1 LAPAKADRIGNPTVL
16 REPPVTEIALSAGTS
31 GAALDALHHAVSI
44 DQVSLPADG
53 RVLFL
58 RARDGHW
65 WGQHSRT
72 HWLCQQSFK
81 PMAAA
86 LERSGLMVAE
96 PQSGQRFPLVMILPP
111 RQRDEARA
119 LFARAAAHVE
129 PGGVIVAS
137 MANDEGARSGEADF
151 RRLFGN
157 TQVMSKHHCRV
168 FWSAVEAASTDQD
181 LLAEWQ
187 GLDAPRAI
195 ADGVYHS
202 RPGLFAWNRVDP
214 ASALLAAQLPTSLS
228 GHIADLGAGYGYLAC
243 EALRRCPG
251 IRAIDLFEAEARA
264 IEPARMN
271 IEGALKRLD
280 STAQA
285 NVLWHDVTAGLP
297 RRYDAIISNP
307 PFHLGRADQPE
318 LGQAFI
324 NAAANALNPLGS
336 LWLVANRHLPYEA
349 TLRARFNR
357 VESVALKDGFKVFE
371 AAGVHA

>member
-1 LAPAKADRIGNPTVL
+1 L

-31 GAALDALHHAVSI
+31 SAALDALHHAISV

-65 WGQHSRT
+65 WGGHSRT
-72 HWLCQQSFK
+72 QWLCQQTFK

-96 PQSGQRFPLVMILPP
+96 PEAGQQFPLVMILPP

-137 MANDEGARSGEADF
+137 MANEEGARSGESDF
-151 RRLFGN
+151 RRLLGN

-168 FWSAVEAASTDQD
+168 FWSTVEAASTDQA

-195 ADGVYHS
+195 ADGGYHS
-202 RPGLFAWNRVDP
+202 RPGLFAWNRIDP
-214 ASALLAAQLPTSLS
+214 ASALLAAQLPSNLS
-228 GHIADLGAGYGYLAC
+228 GRVADLGAGYGYLAC

-251 IRAIDLFEAEARA
+251 IHSIDLYEAEARA
-264 IEPARMN
+264 LEPARIN
-271 IEGALKRLD
+271 TEAALKYLD
-280 STAQA
+280 RSAAA
-285 NVLWHDVTAGLP
+285 NVLWHDVTVGLP
-297 RRYDAIISNP
+297 GRYDAIISNP

-324 NAAANALNPLGS
+324 KAAADALSPLGS
-336 LWLVANRHLPYEA
+336 LWLVANRHLPYEM

-371 AAGVHA
+371 AAGVRA

>member
-1 LAPAKADRIGNPTVL
+1 L

-31 GAALDALHHAVSI
+31 SAALDALHHAISM

-65 WGQHSRT
+65 WGGHSRT

-81 PMAAA
+81 PMATA
-86 LERSGLMVAE
+86 LERSGLMVADPE
-96 PQSGQRFPLVMILPP
+96 PGQQFPLVMILPP

-137 MANDEGARSGEADF
+137 MANDEGARSGESDF

-157 TQVMSKHHCRV
+157 AQVMSKHHCRV
-168 FWSAVEAASTDQD
+168 FWSGVEAASTNQS

-195 ADGVYHS
+195 ADGGYHS

-228 GHIADLGAGYGYLAC
+228 GHVADLGAGYGYLAC

-251 IRAIDLFEAEARA
+251 IKSIDLFEAEARA
-264 IEPARMN
+264 LEPARMN
-271 IEGALKRLD
+271 IEAALKRLD
-280 STAQA
+280 STTQA
-285 NVLWHDVTAGLP
+285 TVLWHDVTTGLP

-349 TLRARFNR
+349 TLRARFDR